1 MNRKRIII
9 ISKSMRIAIAK
20 RLRSLRR
27 LASNNASIRE
37 LAAAVAQ
44 HYHQPTPT
52 SIAGQASLVLRFWQK
67 TKAIDLAMPTRPFV
81 PLRTSREMAYALER
95 IKELYPLT

>member
-37 LAAAVAQ
+37 LAAAVALLSA
-44 HYHQPTPT
+44 YG
-52 SIAGQASLVLRFWQK
+52 SVRVEF
-67 TKAIDLAMPTRPFV
+67 R
-81 PLRTSREMAYALER
+81 REGGFEEACDVGEQRVDGLQ
-95 IKELYPLT
+95 